1 MRNLELQATL
11 ESHDISIDNPLLVVE
26 FQNTSQLPSNFRRS
40 DDPYANCDG
49 PLPTRS
55 GLERLRAS
63 AARQFSGLDLATTL
77 KRLSGRVS
85 VVDLRQEPHGFIDGD
100 PVSWYGLRNWT
111 YAEKSGEEIEELERS
126 LISQLN
132 AAAEAEVHSI
142 THKTGGCID
151 QSLAQTIPVE
161 RAETERELLE
171 RLGIEYVRF
180 FVTDHHHPNP
190 RCVDEFIRLVRGREE
205 DSWLHFHCRSG
216 LGRTSTFMV
225 LNDII
230 LNAQTVSLDDIIR
243 RHDLLGSKNLFQV
256 SESKDKLWRYHL
268 GAERRTFLKEFYAY
282 MRHQDEDEGPSW
294 REWVEAGE
302 TSSPLT

>member
-1 MRNLELQATL
+1 MRNLELQATP
-11 ESHDISIDNPLLVVE
+11 ESHDISIDNPLLVVD
-26 FQNTSQLPSNFRRS
+26 FQNASQLPSNFRRS
-40 DDPYANCDG
+40 DAPYRACDG

-63 AARQFSGLDLATTL
+63 AARQFSSLDLATTL
-77 KRLSGRVS
+77 KGLSRRVC

-100 PVSWYGLRNWT
+100 AVSWYGLRNWT

-126 LISQLN
+126 LISELN
-132 AAAEAEVHSI
+132 AASEAGVHLI

-161 RAETERELLE
+161 RAETERQLLE

-190 RCVDEFIRLVRGREE
+190 RYMDEFIRLVRGREE

-230 LNAQTVSLDDIIR
+230 
-243 RHDLLGSKNLFQV
+243 
-256 SESKDKLWRYHL
+256 
-268 GAERRTFLKEFYAY
+268 
-282 MRHQDEDEGPSW
+282 
-294 REWVEAGE
+294 
-302 TSSPLT
+302 

>member
-1 MRNLELQATL
+1 MRKLELQATP

-26 FQNTSQLPSNFRRS
+26 YQNTSQLPSNFRRS

-77 KRLSGRVS
+77 ERLSGSVC

-111 YAEKSGEEIEELERS
+111 YADKSSEAIAELERK
-126 LISQLN
+126 LVSQLN
-132 AAAEAEVHSI
+132 VAAEARVHLI

-171 RLGIEYVRF
+171 RLGIRYVRF

-190 RCVDEFIRLVRGREE
+190 RWVDEFIRLVRGREE

-216 LGRTSTFMV
+216 RGRASTFMV

-243 RHDLLGSKNLFQV
+243 RQDLLGSKNLFQV

-268 GAERRTFLKEFYAY
+268 GAERRAFLKEFYAY
-282 MRHQDEDEGPSW
+282 MRHQGEDAGPSW
-294 REWVEAGE
+294 REWVEGGGGY
-302 TSSPLT
+302 

>member
-1 MRNLELQATL
+1 MRNLEIQSTPQ
-11 ESHDISIDNPLLVVE
+11 SHDISIDNPLLVIDCE
-26 FQNTSQLPSNFRRS
+26 NTPELPSNFRKS
-40 DDPYANCDG
+40 DDSYRICDG
-49 PLPTRS
+49 PLPTRN
-55 GLERLRAS
+55 GLDRLRAS
-63 AARQFSGLDLATTL
+63 AARQFSGLDLPTTL
-77 KRLSGRVS
+77 KRLSGSVY
-85 VVDLRQEPHGFIDGD
+85 VVDLRQEPHGFIDGK

-111 YAEKSGEEIEELERS
+111 YAEKSDEEIAELEKR
-126 LISQLN
+126 LMAQLN
-132 AAAEAEVHSI
+132 GAEEARVHLI

-161 RAETERELLE
+161 RAETERELLK

-190 RCVDEFIRLVRGREE
+190 RWVDEFIRLVRGHEE

-256 SESKDKLWRYHL
+256 SDSKDKLWRYHL
-268 GAERRTFLKEFYAY
+268 GAERKSFLKEFYAY
-282 MRHQDEDEGPSW
+282 MRRQGGDEGPSW
-294 REWVEAGE
+294 REWVDAVGGV
-302 TSSPLT
+302 